1 MQPFVVLMAK
11 LHDVLVKVSE
21 SCGGTA
27 AASAAKRSAL
37 LFFIGKS
44 FVTRRGGAQ
53 NGSMRRANF
62 WKCAAVELAAELTGI
77 GSVRSACRMMTG
89 A

>member
-37 LFFIGKS
+37 LLVKVLSPEEG
-44 FVTRRGGAQ
+44 VRRMVLCGVLIF
-53 NGSMRRANF
+53 GSALPWSSLLNLRVSEALGR
-62 WKCAAVELAAELTGI
+62 LAA
-77 GSVRSACRMMTG
+77 
-89 A
+89 